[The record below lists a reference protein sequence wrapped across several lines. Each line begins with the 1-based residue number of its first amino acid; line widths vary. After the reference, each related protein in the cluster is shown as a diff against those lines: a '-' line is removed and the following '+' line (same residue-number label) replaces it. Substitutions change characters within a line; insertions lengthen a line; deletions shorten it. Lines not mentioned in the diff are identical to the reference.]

1 MSERNWN
8 DLLEAQQAKGKFVCV
23 GLDTDIGSPKFP
35 ASHLGSQVV
44 QLHGGPYVAF
54 PQMAFNC
61 AIVSATKDVAG
72 CYKINLAFYKGQQG
86 KQDLKLT
93 IAYINEVAPE
103 IPVIL
108 DAKWGDIGNT
118 NDGYVDELGNYYG
131 ADAVTIHNYM
141 GLEAMK
147 PFLDQWNKGVIVLC
161 RTSNPGSDE
170 FQCAEV
176 RLWTDNNG
184 GLYPSRHALLEGRVP
199 TADNQP
205 YHVIHSMY
213 QYVAD
218 RVATEWNYNGNCAV
232 VVGATYADVE
242 LKSVRQIVGDMPI
255 LLPGIGA
262 QGGDLE
268 QTVANGHNSQG
279 QGMIVNSSRGIIFAS
294 DGPDFAERAAE
305 ETVKLHEG
313 VTRAL
318 VAASPDLET
327 STTQSGLASPS
338 GKGGLG

>member
-8 DLLEAQQAKGKFVCV
+8 DLLTAQQAKGKFVCV
-23 GLDTDIGSPKFP
+23 GLDTDLGSPKFP
-35 ASHLGSQVV
+35 GSHLGSQVIE
-44 QLHGGPYVAF
+44 LNGGPYTAF
-54 PQMAFNC
+54 PQLAFNC
-61 AIVSATKDVAG
+61 AIVDATKDVAG

-86 KQDLKLT
+86 KRDLKLT

-147 PFLDQWNKGVIVLC
+147 PFLDDGNKGAIVLC
-161 RTSNPGSDE
+161 RTSNTGSDE
-170 FQCAEV
+170 FQLIET

-184 GLYPSRHALLEGRVP
+184 GLYPSRYALLEGRVP

-205 YHVIHSMY
+205 YPVIRSMY
-213 QYVAD
+213 QYVAE

-232 VVGATYADVE
+232 VVGATYADLE
-242 LKSVRQIVGDMPI
+242 LKSVRQIIGDMPI

-279 QGMIVNSSRGIIFAS
+279 QGMIINSSRGIIFAS
-294 DGPDFAERAAE
+294 KEEDFAERAAE
-305 ETVKLHEG
+305 EAVKLHESI
-313 VTRAL
+313 TQAL
-318 VAASPDLET
+318 GAAAPDLET
-327 STTQSGLASPS
+327 STTQAWVAAPA